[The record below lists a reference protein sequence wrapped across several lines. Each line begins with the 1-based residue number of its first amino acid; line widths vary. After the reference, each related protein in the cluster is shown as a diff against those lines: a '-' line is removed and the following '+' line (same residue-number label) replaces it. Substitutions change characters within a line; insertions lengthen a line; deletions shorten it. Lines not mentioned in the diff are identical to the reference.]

1 MARFTVI
8 KLDADGGEELRYAGE
23 VVEWGVD
30 FVCVDA
36 VFAMADRDLGYVK
49 LCRGDRFR
57 EWFYAAKWFNIFR
70 VADAT
75 GARLKGW
82 YCNIT
87 RPPLIK
93 ADRVSAEDLCL
104 DVFVAPDGAALLLD
118 EAEFEQLN
126 LSAAEREN
134 ATKAV
139 NEIYAMVAR
148 RQAPFDEIDRGLT
161 RDRDG

>member
-1 MARFTVI
+1 MSRFTVI
-8 KLDADGGEELRYAGE
+8 KLDANGGEALRYVGE
-23 VVEWGVD
+23 VVERGSD
-30 FVCVDA
+30 FVCIDA

-75 GARLKGW
+75 GAQLKGW

-87 RPPLIK
+87 RPPRIE
-93 ADRVSAEDLCL
+93 ADSVSAEDLCL
-104 DVFVAPDGAALLLD
+104 DVFVDPNGKTLTLD
-118 EAEFEQLN
+118 EAEFKQLN

-134 ATKAV
+134 ATDAAA
-139 NEIYAMVAR
+139 EIHAMVAK
-148 RQAPFDEIDRGLT
+148 RQAPFDEIDRALT
-161 RDRDG
+161 PDRGG